1 MNIYTIR
8 PEQADMASSLLLPEV
23 TEAIKEGLPVT
34 SLIATDNGRA
44 VGALAG
50 AIDDEGF
57 HIVSLYVHPTFRRK
71 GVAHALVEKLM
82 DILEDQ
88 DVLIQV
94 DYTRETAEQ
103 DSLRPFLIREGFQQ
117 DQKEYPAYYI
127 ARLDELKGAWSQSG
141 FPRGYDLKTFS
152 DLSEDVLRKAND
164 AAMER
169 DTLLAPKGLLS
180 GEISEQLSLAVLQS
194 ENVSAYAALQDKDAK
209 LVSLEEIWAGGLED
223 RLSGRL
229 GGSMV
234 EHLEQEKG
242 SETQVAF
249 MAVDEASEEL
259 INRVLPNKETGSY
272 SFHF

>member
-1 MNIYTIR
+1 MNIYMIR

-50 AIDDEGF
+50 GIDDEGF

-88 DVLIQV
+88 DVLIRV

-103 DSLRPFLIREGFQQ
+103 DSLRPFLVREGFYQ
-117 DQKEYPAYYI
+117 DEKIYPAYYI
-127 ARLDELKGAWSQSG
+127 ATLDELKGAWSQSG
-141 FPRGYDLKTFS
+141 FPRGYDLRTFS
-152 DLSEDVLRKAND
+152 DLSEDLLRKASNE
-164 AAMER
+164 AIER
-169 DTLLAPKGLLS
+169 ETLLWPGGLLS
-180 GEISEQLSLAVLQS
+180 EEISEDLSLAVLQS
-194 ENVSAYAALQDKDAK
+194 ENVSAYAALQDKDAQ

-234 EHLEQEKG
+234 EHLEKEKG
-242 SETQVAF
+242 SETKIAF
-249 MAVDEASEEL
+249 AAVDEESEEF
-259 INRVLPNKETGSY
+259 INRVMPNKLTATY
-272 SFHF
+272 SFRF